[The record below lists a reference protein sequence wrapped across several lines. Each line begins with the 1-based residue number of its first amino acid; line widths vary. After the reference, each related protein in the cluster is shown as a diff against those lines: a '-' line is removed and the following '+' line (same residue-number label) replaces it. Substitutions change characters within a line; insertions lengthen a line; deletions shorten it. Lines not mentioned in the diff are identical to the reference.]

1 MNHFTEIVD
10 EQRSPEWFAARC
22 GRATGSRA
30 SDILATIKSG
40 EAAARRDYRA
50 QLVCERLTSVPIDD
64 TFINKEMQRGIDLEP
79 AARAAYEAATGTMVR
94 STGFLSHNSLMTG
107 CSLDGDIDDYT
118 GILEIKAPKSA
129 THYRYLMEN
138 RVPPDY
144 LAQITHN
151 MWLTGAKWADFASYD
166 NRFPQHLQLF
176 VMRVNASDLDLIGY
190 EAKLIAFLDEVARD
204 VKLLEGRK

>member
-10 EQRSPEWFAARC
+10 EQRSPAWFAARC

-94 STGFLSHNSLMTG
+94 TTGFLAHNDILTG
-107 CSLDGDIDDYT
+107 CSIDGDTDDYT
-118 GILEIKAPKSA
+118 GIIELKCPKAA

-144 LAQITHN
+144 LPQITHN
-151 MWLTGAKWADFASYD
+151 LWMTGANFCDFGSFD
-166 NRFPQHLQLF
+166 DRFPAHLRLF